1 MRPGFLATVPLA
13 LALAVTA
20 CSGEPESA
28 PIAAEAPSGE
38 RLTVREARLADVAE
52 VPASVTTRDIVEVR
66 ARIPGVITRLHVR
79 AGDRVAAGQPV
90 ATITDSRLGQEAA
103 AFGASAAAAE
113 AQAARARADLE
124 RIRYLHREGVYA
136 QAKLDEAVAS
146 ARAADAMVTAAR
158 AQQGAVR
165 AVEGQGVARAPAAG
179 RVLVADLP
187 EGSAVG
193 PGMVIATLTAGPPI
207 VRLDVPEGL
216 AARLSVGAEV
226 RVQGLAGQPGGE
238 TAVGRVVKLYPGVTA
253 GRTRAD
259 VEVPGLAPALVGQRV
274 TARVD
279 AGVRTGL
286 AVPARFVEPRFG
298 LHFVRLLS
306 ADGKR
311 AAEVPVEVRVLP
323 DGQVEILSGLKAGDM
338 LVAPVRKAAA

>member
-1 MRPGFLATVPLA
+1 MRPGLLATVALA
-13 LALAVTA
+13 LALAA
-20 CSGEPESA
+20 CGSEPPPPPVATQA
-28 PIAAEAPSGE
+28 PGGE
-38 RLTVREARLADVAE
+38 RLTVREARLADRAE
-52 VPASVTTRDIVEVR
+52 VPGTVTTRDSAEVR

-103 AFGASAAAAE
+103 AHGASAAAAE
-113 AQAARARADLE
+113 AQATRARADLE

-136 QAKLDEAVAS
+136 QAKLDEAVAG
-146 ARAADAMVTAAR
+146 ARAADAMVAAAR

-165 AVEGQGVARAPAAG
+165 AVEGQGIARAPAAG

-187 EGSAVG
+187 EGAAVG
-193 PGMVIATLTAGPPI
+193 PGTLIATLTAGPPI

-216 AARLSVGAEV
+216 AARLSVGTEV
-226 RVQGLAGQPGGE
+226 RVHGLAGQPGGE
-238 TAVGRVVKLYPGVTA
+238 SAIGRIVKLHPGVSA

-259 VEVPGLAPALVGQRV
+259 VAIPGLAPTLIGQRV
-274 TARVD
+274 TAAVD

-298 LHFVRLLS
+298 LHFVRLVS

-311 AAEVPVEVRVLP
+311 AAEVPVEVRPLP
-323 DGQVEILSGLKAGDM
+323 DGQMEILSGLKAGDV
-338 LVAPVRKAAA
+338 LVAPVRKAAT